1 MVESNA
7 CILELRYLYEALMV
21 IAVIL
26 PIHVLAME
34 RVQVEWAK
42 KNVVVMDIEKQVAR
56 SYAMGK

>member
-1 MVESNA
+1 
-7 CILELRYLYEALMV
+7 MV